1 MGMKTAVSIPD
12 DIFERA
18 ERLVRRQQRSR
29 SELYAAALDEYVARH
44 AQDEVTD
51 TMNRVC
57 DEIGESNDAFL
68 AAAGR
73 HVLDRV
79 EW

>member
-1 MGMKTAVSIPD
+1 MKTAVSIPD

-18 ERLVRRQQRSR
+18 ERLASQERRSR
-29 SELYAAALDEYVARH
+29 SDVYAAALDEYLARH
-44 AQDEVTD
+44 AREEVTD

-57 DEIGESNDAFL
+57 DEVGDTDNVFL
-68 AAAGR
+68 ATAGR
-73 HVLDRV
+73 QVLDRI

>member
-1 MGMKTAVSIPD
+1 MKTAVSIPD

-18 ERLVRRQQRSR
+18 ERLASQERRSR
-29 SELYAAALDEYVARH
+29 SDVYAAALDEYLARH
-44 AQDEVTD
+44 AREEVTD

-57 DEIGESNDAFL
+57 DELGETDDAFL

-73 HVLDRV
+73 QVLDRV

>member
-1 MGMKTAVSIPD
+1 MKTAVSIPD

-18 ERLVRRQQRSR
+18 ELLASQERRSR
-29 SELYAAALDEYVARH
+29 SDVYAAALDEYLARH
-44 AQDEVTD
+44 AREEVTD

-57 DEIGESNDAFL
+57 DELGETDDAFL

-73 HVLDRV
+73 QVLDRV

>member
-1 MGMKTAVSIPD
+1 MKTAISIPD

-18 ERLVRRQQRSR
+18 ERLASQEQRSR
-29 SELYAAALDEYVARH
+29 SEVYATALDEYLARH
-44 AQDEVTD
+44 VREEVTD

-57 DEIGESNDAFL
+57 DEVGENDDAFL

-73 HVLDRV
+73 RVLDRV

>member
-1 MGMKTAVSIPD
+1 MKTAVSIPD

-18 ERLVRRQQRSR
+18 EQLARRKQCSR
-29 SELYAAALDEYVARH
+29 SQGYAAALDEYVARH
-44 AQDEVTD
+44 AHDEITD

-57 DEIGESNDAFL
+57 DEVGDGKDAFL

>member
-1 MGMKTAVSIPD
+1 MKTAVSIPD

-18 ERLVRRQQRSR
+18 ERLASQERRSR
-29 SELYAAALDEYVARH
+29 SDVYAAALDEYLARH
-44 AQDEVTD
+44 AREEVTD

-57 DEIGESNDAFL
+57 DEVGDTDDAFL

-73 HVLDRV
+73 QVLDRV

>member
-1 MGMKTAVSIPD
+1 MKTAVSIPD

-18 ERLVRRQQRSR
+18 ERLALRERRTRGDV
-29 SELYAAALDEYVARH
+29 YAAALDEYVARH
-44 AQDEVTD
+44 AHDEFTD

-57 DEIGESNDAFL
+57 DAVGDAHDAFL

-73 HVLDRV
+73 RVLERA

>member
-1 MGMKTAVSIPD
+1 MKTAVSIPD

-18 ERLVRRQQRSR
+18 ERQASQERRSR
-29 SELYAAALDEYVARH
+29 SEVYAAALDEYLARR
-44 AQDEVTD
+44 AREEITD

-57 DEIGESNDAFL
+57 DEVGGTDDAFL
-68 AAAGR
+68 SAAGR
-73 HVLDRV
+73 QVLDRA